1 MILFTYLADLYR
13 TIVTYGEQMLCFCGI
28 MIMVFIKFLSLLRL
42 LLGPLS
48 ETLCWLQI
56 FFNQSVSVTTMVV
69 LNAYYLA
76 RVSVLRLDNWTNLIF
91 FFIFQYFYAVV
102 YKTTTICN
110 EELIGIFIFI
120 YTILLGLIFAFVHNM
135 SPGKWALN
143 YYICLGENPDKYQIP
158 GGKFP
163 VTAFVAMLTIVVYAL
178 TNYNLYKAKK
188 KSNRVLALAEPL
200 VHQSKQPQE
209 LKCGRYFP
217 FAKKFFWSVLDLVTL
232 YIVVVM
238 VVTEAIQWN
247 FFQKKLSVMEMKTT
261 PSGHFYYIY
270 HQYIYA
276 QLCLWIVAFNSLVRN
291 ADLRKCKN
299 DIDVSQV
306 CSIIDHFK
314 LLQTYSKP
322 FTQDIDV
329 PA

>member
-1 MILFTYLADLYR
+1 
-13 TIVTYGEQMLCFCGI
+13 
-28 MIMVFIKFLSLLRL
+28 
-42 LLGPLS
+42 
-48 ETLCWLQI
+48 
-56 FFNQSVSVTTMVV
+56 
-69 LNAYYLA
+69 
-76 RVSVLRLDNWTNLIF
+76 
-91 FFIFQYFYAVV
+91 
-102 YKTTTICN
+102 
-110 EELIGIFIFI
+110 
-120 YTILLGLIFAFVHNM
+120 M

-299 DIDVSQV
+299 VFDVL
-306 CSIIDHFK
+306 INFLHIDHFL
-314 LLQTYSKP
+314 LLQTFSLT
-322 FTQDIDV
+322 FNLANDV
-329 PA
+329 SILFL